1 MPSSTSQ
8 PLSTALRTELGDQQQ
23 YLPPLKHRAGTPC
36 DALGHARR
44 PTHGAPATAL
54 LATRGRPWR
63 GPVITAAALVQRR
76 GRHVPLSSRRHGHP
90 LVSFAEGEAVT
101 RPSGSK
107 CRLPW
112 SLTGFLRASASS
124 DMLLPPFHPHHE
136 GGRAQCLGL
145 VASWSSLLIVISVSP
160 ASSGRR
166 PFWCGL
172 RAAPGRGRPGRPA
185 CRPCACIL
193 PSTKARDR
201 GATDHRSFGVS
212 IRHHPSFVMSR
223 CTRLGLPSS
232 PRPSH
237 PPGGTRWSS
246 PFPPLRDDNGRAPLC
261 RGRPS

>member
-1 MPSSTSQ
+1 LDEVAFDQWMPSSLSQ
-8 PLSTALRTELGDQQQ
+8 SLSMALRTELGDQQQ

-160 ASSGRR
+160 PRLAGDL
-166 PFWCGL
+166 FG
-172 RAAPGRGRPGRPA
+172 AAFVPHLGGG
-185 CRPCACIL
+185 
-193 PSTKARDR
+193 ARDGPPAGPAPASYR
-201 GATDHRSFGVS
+201 LQRHATAEPLT
-212 IRHHPSFVMSR
+212 IA
-223 CTRLGLPSS
+223 RLG
-232 PRPSH
+232 
-237 PPGGTRWSS
+237 
-246 PFPPLRDDNGRAPLC
+246 
-261 RGRPS
+261 